1 MAMNTMQGFLRACL
15 SAVLLASVVF
25 FSHAEDDPHAHH
37 RHHMQQQPKTASE
50 AKVDIPN
57 VQLVNQHDK
66 QVDLKKDVIG
76 DDIAVVS
83 FAYTT
88 CTTICPVVTAI
99 FSQVQDRMGDKLGKQ
114 VKLVTI
120 TVDPN
125 RDTPARLLKY
135 SKKHGAKEGWSWLT
149 GKKDNVIKA
158 LNAFGAYTVNF
169 EDHPAMILIGDGKSN
184 TWYRYYGFSA
194 PADIENKVNEL
205 IQHRQ
210 HASKE

>member
-1 MAMNTMQGFLRACL
+1 MRNVLRALLTVGFLAG
-15 SAVLLASVVF
+15 VVTCG
-25 FSHAEDDPHAHH
+25 HAEDDPHAHH
-37 RHHMQQQPKTASE
+37 RHQMQQQPKTASE

-57 VQLVNQHDK
+57 VQLLDQHDK
-66 QVDLKKDVIG
+66 QVDLKTDVIG
-76 DDIAVVS
+76 EDIAVVS

-99 FSQVQDRMGDKLGKQ
+99 FSQVQDRLGDKLGKQ

-135 SKKHGAKEGWSWLT
+135 SKKHGAKDGWSWLT

-194 PADIENKVNEL
+194 PDDIENKVNEL
-205 IQHRQ
+205 LQRRQ
-210 HASKE
+210 HANKG